1 MNSMVTEDLTDAE
14 LAARLRLALARL
26 TRRLRQHTPQ
36 SLSSSQVSTL
46 ASVEELEPVR
56 LSDLAAVEGV
66 SLPTQS
72 RVVAALETHRLL
84 VRKPDPD
91 DGRAAQLHITAEG
104 RERLEQLRTERSA
117 FLVERLTTLTGPQR
131 VALVGALD
139 ALETLAK
146 GERA

>member
-1 MNSMVTEDLTDAE
+1 MISMGTQDLSDAE

-26 TRRLRQHTPQ
+26 TRRLRQRTPQ

-56 LSDLAAVEGV
+56 LSDLALVEGV

-72 RVVAALETHRLL
+72 RVVASLEQHRLL
-84 VRKPDPD
+84 VRKPDPA
-91 DGRAAQLHITAEG
+91 DGRAAQLHITGAG

-117 FLVERLTTLTGPQR
+117 FLVERLSTLSGSQR
-131 VALVGALD
+131 VALAGALD
-139 ALETLAK
+139 ALEALAK

>member
-1 MNSMVTEDLTDAE
+1 MVTQDLTDAE

-56 LSDLAAVEGV
+56 LSDLAVVEGV

-72 RVVAALETHRLL
+72 RVVASLERDRLL

-91 DGRAAQLHITAEG
+91 DGRAARLHITAEG

-117 FLVERLTTLTGPQR
+117 FLVERLSTLTEVQR
-131 VALVGALD
+131 AALADALG
-139 ALETLAK
+139 ALETMAR

>member
-1 MNSMVTEDLTDAE
+1 MISMMTQDLTDAE

-56 LSDLAAVEGV
+56 LSDLAVVEGV

-72 RVVAALETHRLL
+72 RVVASLERHRLL

-91 DGRAAQLHITAEG
+91 DGPPSCTSPR
-104 RERLEQLRTERSA
+104 
-117 FLVERLTTLTGPQR
+117 
-131 VALVGALD
+131 
-139 ALETLAK
+139 
-146 GERA
+146 

>member
-1 MNSMVTEDLTDAE
+1 MISMVQDLTDAE
-14 LAARLRLALARL
+14 LAARLRLALARI

-56 LSDLAAVEGV
+56 LSDLAVVEGV

-72 RVVAALETHRLL
+72 RVVASLEQHRLL

-91 DGRAAQLHITAEG
+91 DGRAAQLHITAQG

-117 FLVERLTTLTGPQR
+117 FLVERLGTLTEAQR
-131 VALVGALD
+131 TALTGALD

>member
-91 DGRAAQLHITAEG
+91 DGRAAQLHITTEG

-117 FLVERLTTLTGPQR
+117 FLVERLTTLTSPQR